1 MPSQPSREY
10 RASAVVRCRSL
21 RPSGAETVRQRSPED
36 PGVRLQL
43 NKNIIGERVLGLPK
57 EPDVS
62 REMPW
67 RELKVGTQRS

>member
-10 RASAVVRCRSL
+10 RASAVVRWRSL
-21 RPSGAETVRQRSPED
+21 RPPSAGTVRQRPPED
-36 PGVRLQL
+36 PRVRLQL

-62 REMPW
+62 REIPW